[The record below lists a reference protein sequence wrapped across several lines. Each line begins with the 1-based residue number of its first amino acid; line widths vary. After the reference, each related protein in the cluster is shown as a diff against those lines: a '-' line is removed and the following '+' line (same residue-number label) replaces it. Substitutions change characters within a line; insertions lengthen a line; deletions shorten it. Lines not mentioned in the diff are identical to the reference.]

1 MSNLNYINMSKQQSS
16 IRPANGRQTVGDG
29 AFTTD
34 KTPSVIA
41 VCHMEGT
48 NSMYYYSTTFSGG
61 PGSLSLPAIPHI
73 GFEFFVSTLA
83 HLLRYAI
90 YSGGF
95 DTPTAKCPPDRGSS
109 DWVTDS
115 LARASLPPL
124 SSSPTSSIDSSD
136 SATSTLSSLG
146 SKPHLPT
153 KFSTRS
159 YPFPS
164 TPPPEDS
171 SLGLSPE
178 LPLVGLPNAS
188 APRAIPAAQK
198 PLPGIE
204 TPPLTPDD
212 APEEGDGSLSAL
224 GAKQSAFLSALFPR
238 NALSA
243 APYAKSVSIS
253 TPEVGTTFEGVVLSL
268 PGTPKTFYVDGKC
281 AVNVNLRESIV
292 ALLDL
297 ADEQLECNA
306 LIIAL
311 ERSSPVLGDLLHSL
325 MYVGGTVVTKPVFPV
340 DSAYVL
346 VGMEI

>member
-1 MSNLNYINMSKQQSS
+1 MSNLNFTNMSKQQSS
-16 IRPANGRQTVGDG
+16 IRPTNGRQTVGDG

-34 KTPSVIA
+34 MTPSVVA

-61 PGSLSLPAIPHI
+61 PG
-73 GFEFFVSTLA
+73 VSVVD
-83 HLLRYAI
+83 RP
-90 YSGGF
+90 SRGGF
-95 DTPTAKCPPDRGSS
+95 DIPTAKCPPDRGSS

-115 LARASLPPL
+115 LARTSLPPL
-124 SSSPTSSIDSSD
+124 SSSPTSSIDSASD
-136 SATSTLSSLG
+136 SAISTLSSLG

-153 KFSTRS
+153 NFSAGPYS
-159 YPFPS
+159 LPP

-171 SLGLSPE
+171 PLGLSPE
-178 LPLVGLPNAS
+178 LSLVGLPNAS
-188 APRAIPAAQK
+188 APRAIPEVH
-198 PLPGIE
+198 LPAPDLA

-212 APEEGDGSLSAL
+212 APEEGSGSLSAL

-243 APYAKSVSIS
+243 APHARSVSIS
-253 TPEVGTTFEGVVLSL
+253 TPDVGTTFEGVVLSL

-281 AVNVNLRESIV
+281 AADVNLRESVV

-306 LIIAL
+306 LVIAL
-311 ERSSPVLGDLLHSL
+311 ERSSSVLGDLLHSL
-325 MYVGGTVVTKPVFPV
+325 MYVGGTVVTKPPFPV
-340 DSAYVL
+340 DPAYVL

>member
-1 MSNLNYINMSKQQSS
+1 MSNLNFTNMSKQQSS
-16 IRPANGRQTVGDG
+16 ICPTNGRQTVGDG

-34 KTPSVIA
+34 MTPSVIA

-61 PGSLSLPAIPHI
+61 PG
-73 GFEFFVSTLA
+73 VSTN
-83 HLLRYAI
+83 
-90 YSGGF
+90 SGGF
-95 DTPTAKCPPDRGSS
+95 DIPTAKCPPDRGSS

-115 LARASLPPL
+115 LARSSLPPL
-124 SSSPTSSIDSSD
+124 SSSPASSIDSSSD
-136 SATSTLSSLG
+136 SAASTLSSFG
-146 SKPHLPT
+146 SNPHLPT
-153 KFSTRS
+153 KFSS
-159 YPFPS
+159 NSPYALPP
-164 TPPPEDS
+164 TPPPDES
-171 SLGLSPE
+171 LLGLSPE
-178 LPLVGLPNAS
+178 LPLAGLPNAS
-188 APRAIPAAQK
+188 APRAIPEAHRS
-198 PLPGIE
+198 LPDIA

-212 APEEGDGSLSAL
+212 APEDGSGSLAAL

-253 TPEVGTTFEGVVLSL
+253 TPGVGTTFEGVVLSL
-268 PGTPKTFYVDGKC
+268 PNTPKTFYVDGKY
-281 AVNVNLRESIV
+281 AADVNLRESIV

-306 LIIAL
+306 LVIAL

-325 MYVGGTVVTKPVFPV
+325 MYVGGTVVTKPPFPV
-340 DSAYVL
+340 DPSYVL

>member
-1 MSNLNYINMSKQQSS
+1 MSNLNFTNMSKQQSS
-16 IRPANGRQTVGDG
+16 ICPTNGRQTVGDG

-34 KTPSVIA
+34 MTPSVIA

-61 PGSLSLPAIPHI
+61 PG
-73 GFEFFVSTLA
+73 VSTACFGYVSSDSLTVVA
-83 HLLRYAI
+83 PPL
-90 YSGGF
+90 SSPGGF
-95 DTPTAKCPPDRGSS
+95 DIPTAKCPPDRGSS

-115 LARASLPPL
+115 LARSSLPPL
-124 SSSPTSSIDSSD
+124 SSSPTSSIDSSE
-136 SATSTLSSLG
+136 SAASTLLSLG

-153 KFSTRS
+153 NFSSRPYS
-159 YPFPS
+159 FPP

-171 SLGLSPE
+171 PLGFSPE
-178 LPLVGLPNAS
+178 LPLAGLPNAS
-188 APRAIPAAQK
+188 APRAIPEAHQPVPDIA
-198 PLPGIE
+198 

-212 APEEGDGSLSAL
+212 APEEGSGSLSAL

-253 TPEVGTTFEGVVLSL
+253 TPGVGTTFEGVVLSL

-281 AVNVNLRESIV
+281 AADVNLRESIV

-306 LIIAL
+306 LVIAL

-325 MYVGGTVVTKPVFPV
+325 MYVGGTVVTKPPFPV
-340 DSAYVL
+340 DPAYVL
-346 VGMEI
+346 VGLEI

>member
-1 MSNLNYINMSKQQSS
+1 MSNLNFTNMSKQQSS
-16 IRPANGRQTVGDG
+16 IRPTNGRHTVGDG

-34 KTPSVIA
+34 MTPSVIA

-61 PGSLSLPAIPHI
+61 PG
-73 GFEFFVSTLA
+73 VSDIRTL
-83 HLLRYAI
+83 L
-90 YSGGF
+90 GGF
-95 DTPTAKCPPDRGSS
+95 DIPTAKCPPDRGSS

-115 LARASLPPL
+115 LARTSLPPL
-124 SSSPTSSIDSSD
+124 SSSPASSIDSSD
-136 SATSTLSSLG
+136 SAASSLSSLG
-146 SKPHLPT
+146 SKPHLPAN
-153 KFSTRS
+153 FSSRT
-159 YPFPS
+159 YPFPP

-171 SLGLSPE
+171 PLGLSPE

-188 APRAIPAAQK
+188 APRAIPEVQQPVPDIA
-198 PLPGIE
+198 

-212 APEEGDGSLSAL
+212 APEDGNGSLSAL

-253 TPEVGTTFEGVVLSL
+253 TPGVGTTFEGVVLSL

-281 AVNVNLRESIV
+281 AASVNLRESIV

-306 LIIAL
+306 LVIAL
-311 ERSSPVLGDLLHSL
+311 ERSAPALGDLLHSL
-325 MYVGGTVVTKPVFPV
+325 MYVGGTVVTNPPFPV
-340 DSAYVL
+340 DPAYVL

>member
-1 MSNLNYINMSKQQSS
+1 MSNLNFTNMSKQQSS
-16 IRPANGRQTVGDG
+16 IRPTNGRQTVGDG

-34 KTPSVIA
+34 MTPSVIA

-61 PGSLSLPAIPHI
+61 PGVKDLAPCNRLSII
-73 GFEFFVSTLA
+73 RC
-83 HLLRYAI
+83 LLCLGARSFH
-90 YSGGF
+90 SGGF
-95 DTPTAKCPPDRGSS
+95 DIPTAKCPPDRGSS

-115 LARASLPPL
+115 LARTSLPPL
-124 SSSPTSSIDSSD
+124 SSSPTSSIDSASD

-146 SKPHLPT
+146 SKPH
-153 KFSTRS
+153 FSTNFSARPYS
-159 YPFPS
+159 LPP

-171 SLGLSPE
+171 PLGLSPE
-178 LPLVGLPNAS
+178 LSLVGLPNAS
-188 APRAIPAAQK
+188 APRAIPETH
-198 PLPGIE
+198 LPVSDLA

-212 APEEGDGSLSAL
+212 APEEGSGSLSAL

-243 APYAKSVSIS
+243 APHAKSVSIS
-253 TPEVGTTFEGVVLSL
+253 TPGVGTTFEGVVLSL
-268 PGTPKTFYVDGKC
+268 PGMPKTFYVDGKC
-281 AVNVNLRESIV
+281 AADVNLRESVV

-306 LIIAL
+306 LVIAL
-311 ERSSPVLGDLLHSL
+311 ERSSSTLGDLLHSL
-325 MYVGGTVVTKPVFPV
+325 MYVGGTVVTKPPFPV
-340 DSAYVL
+340 DPAYVL